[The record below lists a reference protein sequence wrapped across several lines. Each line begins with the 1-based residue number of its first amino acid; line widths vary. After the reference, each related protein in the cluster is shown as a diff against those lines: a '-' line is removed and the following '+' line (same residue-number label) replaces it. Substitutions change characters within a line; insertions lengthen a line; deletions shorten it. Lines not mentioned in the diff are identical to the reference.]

1 MAFSFIP
8 ARSMCAGMAF
18 FAALGAELVAR
29 RRRLRKA
36 LGDRGQGLFELFV
49 LGGLLLGSVGLF
61 YQPWMLPAAAWG
73 LAAPVLFVALY
84 LLLYARRQRALA
96 AAADPEPIRRRADWA
111 ALAVTLA
118 CAFLG
123 YAAFAVGVMADPRP
137 RPEVP
142 AWRPPADAI
151 DTEIHPAG

>member
-1 MAFSFIP
+1 MT
-8 ARSMCAGMAF
+8 F
-18 FAALGAELVAR
+18 FAALGAEFAAR

-73 LAAPVLFVALY
+73 LAAPALFVALY
-84 LLLYARRQRALA
+84 VLLDVRRQRALA
-96 AAADPEPIRRRADWA
+96 AADDPERVRKRGDWA
-111 ALAVTLA
+111 ALAATLA
-118 CAFLG
+118 CVLLG

-137 RPEVP
+137 RPE
-142 AWRPPADAI
+142 RPGWQPPPDAI
-151 DTEIHPAG
+151 DTTIHPAG